1 MLQGCGSGMVKQS
14 KKIDLPSEMMREC
27 EEAYV
32 AKSEKF
38 SDLFRNHIEV
48 RGQYEECKTRHNAL
62 VDRIKELNSK

>member
-1 MLQGCGSGMVKQS
+1 MLQGCNSGMVKQS

-38 SDLFRNHIEV
+38 SDLSE
-48 RGQYEECKTRHNAL
+48 TT
-62 VDRIKELNSK
+62 